1 MYEKDIENFD
11 VLDNPQ
17 EQPEKLEQAAS
28 MLSFN
33 SAEISDGLEEFE
45 GLFDDQPIE
54 ETINEQPVEP
64 VEEPKEE
71 VAEEEFKDF
80 EEETLEA
87 PTEEIAEE
95 IIEEQNEETTEI
107 LDSGFAE
114 IFNNDSLSSDIK
126 EEQTF
131 QVKETENHTMTSDIV
146 PDTSGEIFEDE
157 EVETSQELIT
167 VRPVKFQQFENTP
180 PVRSI
185 KKNLDIMH
193 DVSMHVSVELGRT
206 KSSIREV
213 MEMEAGSIVELDKIA
228 GEQVEI
234 FVNEKLVA
242 KGEVIVIEDK
252 FGVRVTSTNV

>member
-1 MYEKDIENFD
+1 MDEKDIENFD
-11 VLDNPQ
+11 GLDNPQ
-17 EQPEKLEQAAS
+17 EQPEKLEQDAS

-107 LDSGFAE
+107 LDSG
-114 IFNNDSLSSDIK
+114 SLSSDIK

-131 QVKETENHTMTSDIV
+131 QVKENENHTMTSDIV